1 MAARCGGF
9 GKGLYARLQRLENFV
24 CKRLLPL
31 SVKGRGWDDEDADCT
46 DYFLILSGAAN
57 AISYFGMIYIFC
69 WFCYSETKCSLCSGC
84 YGESQGM

>member
-9 GKGLYARLQRLENFV
+9 GKGLYARLQRPENSV

-31 SVKGRGWDDEDADCT
+31 PVKGWGRDDEDADCT
-46 DYFLILSGAAN
+46 DYFLISSGAAN

-69 WFCYSETKCSLCSGC
+69 RFCYSKTKCSLCSGS
-84 YGESQGM
+84 YG